1 MRAIHLAPLDKLR
14 PAVVLTRERAIG
26 RLSTVTVAAI
36 TSTIRGLATEVL
48 VDESNGL
55 QHLSAIN
62 LDNVY
67 SFSYPK
73 LGRHLGYL
81 NESQEA
87 ALHRGL
93 IRAFDLR

>member
-1 MRAIHLAPLDKLR
+1 MRAIHLAPLDKVR
-14 PAVVLTRERAIG
+14 PVVVLTRTRAIG

-36 TSTIRGLATEVL
+36 TSTIRHLATEVL

-67 SFSYPK
+67 TIRYER
-73 LGRHLGYL
+73 LGQHLGYL
-81 NESQEA
+81 HPEQEGELHT
-87 ALHRGL
+87 ALV
-93 IRAFDLR
+93 RAFDLG

>member
-1 MRAIHLAPLDKLR
+1 MRAIHMAPLDKLR
-14 PAVVLTRERAIG
+14 PALVLTRSRALG

-36 TSTIRGLATEVL
+36 TSTIHGVATEVL

-62 LDNVY
+62 LENVFTIRY
-67 SFSYPK
+67 EK

-81 NESQEA
+81 RADQED
-87 ALHRGL
+87 ALHAGL
-93 IRAFDLR
+93 ARAFDLS